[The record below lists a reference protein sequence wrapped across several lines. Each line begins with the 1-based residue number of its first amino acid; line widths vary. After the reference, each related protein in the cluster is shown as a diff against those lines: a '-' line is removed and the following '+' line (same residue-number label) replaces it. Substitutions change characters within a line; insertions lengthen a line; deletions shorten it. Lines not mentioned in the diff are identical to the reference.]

1 MRPKAEARCAPSLN
15 ARQTRLLDMTEPK
28 TFDVVLFPDPVLRKE
43 TQDVEHFDD
52 DLRATVAG
60 MLERMFESHGVGLA
74 GPQVGLTQRIFVLN
88 DEGDPEKPERN
99 MAIINPTIK
108 KTFGK
113 KSRLEEGC
121 LSLPGVNADI
131 TRPDGC
137 LLHAFDEHGNEYE
150 KEFTGFLSRIIQHE
164 YDHLQGVLLVD
175 RMTPGD
181 KMKNRGAVEELKD
194 QYRDFLARQ
203 ANEAKLAQQEESSG
217 K

>member
-1 MRPKAEARCAPSLN
+1 
-15 ARQTRLLDMTEPK
+15 MTEPK

-43 TQDVEHFDD
+43 TEDVVAFDD

-74 GPQVGLTQRIFVLN
+74 APQVGLTQRLFVLN
-88 DEGDPEKPERN
+88 DEGDREKPERN

-113 KSRLEEGC
+113 KTKHEEGC
-121 LSLPGVNADI
+121 LSLPGVDAEI

-137 LLHAFDEHGNEYE
+137 LVHGFDEHGNEFE

-175 RMTPGD
+175 RMTPAD
-181 KMKNRGAVEELKD
+181 KMRNRDAVEELKD
-194 QYRDFLARQ
+194 QYRQFKAAQARE
-203 ANEAKLAQQEESSG
+203 AAAEAESNGEAKA
-217 K
+217 

>member
-1 MRPKAEARCAPSLN
+1 
-15 ARQTRLLDMTEPK
+15 MTEPK

-43 TQDVEHFDD
+43 TVDVEHFDD

-60 MLERMFESHGVGLA
+60 MFERMFESHGVGLA
-74 GPQVGLTQRIFVLN
+74 APQVGLTQRIFVLN
-88 DEGDPEKPERN
+88 DEGDAEKPERN

-113 KSRLEEGC
+113 KAPLEEGC

-137 LLHAFDEHGNEYE
+137 LVHAFDEHGNEYE
-150 KEFTGFLSRIIQHE
+150 NQFTGFLSRIIQHE

-181 KMKNRGAVEELKD
+181 KMRNRGAVEELKD
-194 QYRDFLARQ
+194 QYRQFKAAQ
-203 ANEAKLAQQEESSG
+203 AAEAKKAAAEKAAASE
-217 K
+217 

>member
-1 MRPKAEARCAPSLN
+1 MRAQSFD
-15 ARQTRLLDMTEPK
+15 TSSIMTEPK

-43 TQDVEHFDD
+43 TDDVAEFDD

-60 MLERMFESHGVGLA
+60 MLERMFESQGVGLA
-74 GPQVGLTQRIFVLN
+74 APQVGLTQRLFVLN

-99 MAIINPTIK
+99 MALINPTIK

-113 KSRLEEGC
+113 KTRLEEGC

-131 TRPDGC
+131 LRPDGC
-137 LLHAFDEHGNEYE
+137 LVHAFDEHGNEFE

-175 RMTPGD
+175 RMTPAD
-181 KMKNRGAVEELKD
+181 KIRNRDSVEDLKD
-194 QYRDFLARQ
+194 QYREFKAQQ
-203 ANEAKLAQQEESSG
+203 AAEAKKAEAEQ
-217 K
+217 